1 MNNGGCAH
9 TCSNGECSCSE
20 GYTLKLQGN
29 CVGMS
34 YGLRDI
40 YPRGVKFSKEFSLS
54 T

>member
-1 MNNGGCAH
+1 MNNGGCEQ